1 MPIQATLTIQ
11 GLAELKHALAN
22 LPQELK
28 GQATQI
34 VLDTAYAAAKDV
46 ESQYPIGPG
55 TSKNGRKIPPGQ
67 LRKGVKVFPLAVG
80 AFAVA
85 AQVRSTSPHAWWHEN
100 GWKLKPRETRKKWS
114 RGTMF
119 GVKGVPRPVFVPTMI
134 RHRRVMYQKLAM
146 LLESVG
152 LLAKHDEAA

>member
-1 MPIQATLTIQ
+1 MPLQATFSLQ
-11 GLAELKHALAN
+11 GIAELKDALAR
-22 LPQELK
+22 LPEELK

-55 TSKNGRKIPPGQ
+55 TSRNGRKIPPGQ

-134 RHRRVMYQKLAM
+134 RYRRVMYQKLAV

-152 LLAKHDEAA
+152 LLVKHDEAA

>member
-1 MPIQATLTIQ
+1 MPIQGTLSIQ
-11 GLAELKHALAN
+11 GLAELKDALAK
-22 LPQELK
+22 LPEELK

-46 ESQYPIGPG
+46 ESQYPTGPG

-67 LRKGVKVFPLAVG
+67 LKKGVKVFPLAVG

-85 AQVRSTSPHAWWHEN
+85 AQIRSTSPHAWWHEN
-100 GWKLKPRETRKKWS
+100 GWKLKPRETKKKWN

-119 GVKGVPRPVFVPTMI
+119 GQKGVPRPVFVPTMI
-134 RHRRVMYQKLAM
+134 RHRRVMYQKLAV

-152 LLAKHDEAA
+152 LIAKHDEAA

>member
-1 MPIQATLTIQ
+1 MPIQATLSLQ
-11 GLAELKHALAN
+11 GLAELKDALAR

-55 TSKNGRKIPPGQ
+55 TSRNGRKIPPGQ
-67 LRKGVKVFPLAVG
+67 LKKGVKVFPMEVG

-134 RHRRVMYQKLAM
+134 RYRRVMYQKLAV

-152 LLAKHDEAA
+152 LLVKHDEAA

>member
-11 GLAELKHALAN
+11 GLAELKDALAK
-22 LPQELK
+22 LPEELK

-46 ESQYPIGPG
+46 ESQYPTGPG

-67 LRKGVKVFPLAVG
+67 LKKGVKVFPLDVG

-100 GWKLKPRETRKKWS
+100 GWKLKPRETRKKWN

-119 GVKGVPRPVFVPTMI
+119 SQKGVPRPVFVPTMI
-134 RHRRVMYQKLAM
+134 RHRRWMYQKLAV

-152 LLAKHDEAA
+152 LIAKHEEAA

>member
-1 MPIQATLTIQ
+1 MPIQATLSLQ
-11 GLAELKHALAN
+11 GLAELKDALAR

-55 TSKNGRKIPPGQ
+55 TSRNGRKIPPGQ
-67 LRKGVKVFPLAVG
+67 LRKGVKVFPMQVG

-134 RHRRVMYQKLAM
+134 RYRRVMYQKLAV

-152 LLAKHDEAA
+152 LLVKHDEAA

>member
-1 MPIQATLTIQ
+1 MPLQATLSLQ
-11 GLAELKHALAN
+11 GLAELKDALAR
-22 LPQELK
+22 LPEELK

-34 VLDTAYAAAKDV
+34 VLDMAYAAAKDV

-55 TSKNGRKIPPGQ
+55 TSKHGRKIPPGQ

-119 GVKGVPRPVFVPTMI
+119 GVKGIPRPVFIPTMI

>member
-1 MPIQATLTIQ
+1 MPIHATLSFQ
-11 GLAELKHALAN
+11 GLAELKDALAR
-22 LPQELK
+22 LPEELK

-55 TSKNGRKIPPGQ
+55 TSRNGRKIPPGQ

-100 GWKLKPRETRKKWS
+100 GWKLKPRETRKKWP

-134 RHRRVMYQKLAM
+134 RYRRVMYQKLAM

>member
-85 AQVRSTSPHAWWHEN
+85 AQVRSTSLHAWWHEN